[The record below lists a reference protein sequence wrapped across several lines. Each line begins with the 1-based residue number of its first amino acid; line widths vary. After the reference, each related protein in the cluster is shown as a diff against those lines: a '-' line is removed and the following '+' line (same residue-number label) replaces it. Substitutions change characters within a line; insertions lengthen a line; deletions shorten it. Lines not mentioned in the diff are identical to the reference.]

1 MDVQDTVRQNLERVT
16 ERVREVSP
24 ATYKPVAGGEAQ
36 RDPQRAARSLVAEA
50 LDSRL
55 LCKADPT
62 WHPWY

>member
-1 MDVQDTVRQNLERVT
+1 MQETVKQNLERVT
-16 ERVREVSP
+16 ERMKDVSP
-24 ATYKPVAGGEAQ
+24 ANYKQVAGG
-36 RDPQRAARSLVAEA
+36 DPQRAARGLVAEA